1 MKYRSGGAFRQA
13 LEDRLRSQSV
23 QEGIPLVR
31 LRKAVVFE
39 RFLARLMLAQ
49 PGAWLLK
56 GGLALQWRLGNVAR
70 TTQDVDLLLTR
81 PEQDVHAALVRA
93 ALLDLGD
100 WFRFLVQQP
109 ASEAATPAGARFL
122 VQALLD
128 GRPFERF
135 HVDIGWG
142 DPVVEPAEWLA
153 APSLLGFAE
162 IPPILILCY
171 PLSQQLAE
179 KVHAYTLPR
188 RAGDNS
194 RVKDLVDMLLMAKAA
209 SFRGS
214 ALRQALFATFEA
226 RRTHALPERLPDPPP
241 AWAVPFHEMSRS
253 MGMKEQTL
261 AAAIVAIC
269 SFLDPILQNQPQEE
283 WDPVAWAWH

>member
-1 MKYRSGGAFRQA
+1 
-13 LEDRLRSQSV
+13 
-23 QEGIPLVR
+23 
-31 LRKAVVFE
+31 
-39 RFLARLMLAQ
+39 
-49 PGAWLLK
+49 
-56 GGLALQWRLGNVAR
+56 
-70 TTQDVDLLLTR
+70 
-81 PEQDVHAALVRA
+81 VRA

-153 APSLLGFAE
+153 APPLLGFANIQP
-162 IPPILILCY
+162 IPILCY

-188 RAGDNS
+188 RAGDSS
-194 RVKDLVDMLLMAKAA
+194 RVKDLIDMLLMAKAA
-209 SFRGS
+209 SFRGH
-214 ALRQALFATFEA
+214 ALRQALLATFKA
-226 RRTHALPERLPDPPP
+226 RGTHALPERLPDPPP